1 MIGNLASQFRPSGHK
16 LTTSKGLKQLTIN
29 SKPPTLNLETSKQHS
44 LFAELECLLSG
55 PQATKQTKTL
65 PTSILKHEP
74 LGMQAKKVILAQHY
88 FNTTEMQ
95 QYTQTKKKTTSQ
107 SEVLHPKPQPPTNIL
122 ASLHSPGIVAGSSLR
137 TVWGIVSDT
146 LPQVHA
152 SV

>member
-95 QYTQTKKKTTSQ
+95 QYTQTKKKQPLNPKSCILNRNRPQTSWPLCTPQ
-107 SEVLHPKPQPPTNIL
+107 ALLRDRASERFG
-122 ASLHSPGIVAGSSLR
+122 A
-137 TVWGIVSDT
+137 
-146 LPQVHA
+146 
-152 SV
+152 